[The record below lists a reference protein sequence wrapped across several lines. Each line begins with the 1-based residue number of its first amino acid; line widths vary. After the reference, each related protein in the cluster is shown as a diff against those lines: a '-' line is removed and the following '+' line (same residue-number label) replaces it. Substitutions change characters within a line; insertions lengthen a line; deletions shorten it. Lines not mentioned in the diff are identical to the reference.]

1 MRRLRD
7 ESGISLTEVMAA
19 MVVSVILFGAAI
31 TTWVEFLDVSG
42 RSESQTKAQDTAR
55 TTIERV
61 SGHLR
66 NAMTTGT
73 SSAAVNSVS
82 NGFDLVFL
90 VPLPGTTPSTTAN
103 PRGLTHVR
111 YCLTNAGSKN
121 DSIYFQTHPYSSGAQ
136 ASPPDTSRCPSN
148 AWDTKVPFVDHVVNR
163 STPGTP
169 ALFTMKT
176 DGGTPATITHV
187 EIYPVV
193 DWNTDKSPDATAL
206 RSTVNLRNVN
216 RAPTASLSCQGLANG
231 HAICDGS
238 ASTDPDGE
246 TLTYAWAMNNATLA
260 NETSFRLDKYP
271 LTSKTTYSFRLT
283 VTDAA
288 GVTATATRTVTM
300 P

>member
-1 MRRLRD
+1 MSRLRE

-19 MVVSVILFGAAI
+19 MVVAVILFGAAI

-55 TTIERV
+55 TTIERIG
-61 SGHLR
+61 GHLR

-73 SSAAVNSVS
+73 SSAAVNASS
-82 NGFDLVFL
+82 SSFDLFFL
-90 VPLPGTTPSTTAN
+90 TPLPGTTSTTTN
-103 PRGLTHVR
+103 PRGLSHVR

-121 DSIYFQTHPYSSGAQ
+121 DSIYFQTHPYDSVSQ
-136 ASPPDTSRCPSN
+136 PNPPDTARCPSN
-148 AWDTKVPFVDHVVNR
+148 AWDTKAPFVDHVVNR
-163 STPGTP
+163 TAAGTP

-176 DGGTPATITHV
+176 DGATPPSVTHV
-187 EIYPVV
+187 EIHPVV
-193 DWNTDKSPDATAL
+193 DWNADKSPDATEL
-206 RSTVNLRNVN
+206 RSTVNLRNLN

-231 HAICDGS
+231 HALCDGS
-238 ASTDPDGE
+238 ASSDPDGE
-246 TLTYAWAMNNATLA
+246 ALTYSWAMNGTTLV
-260 NETSFRLDKYP
+260 NESSFRLDKYP